1 MKSFIKIQTLVYNTN
16 DLRIQKIYGKT
27 GTGKVGK
34 YCFAGYCEDMVV
46 IVLGAQ
52 SREICND
59 KAGKLIK
66 ELKKMLKK

>member
-1 MKSFIKIQTLVYNTN
+1 
-16 DLRIQKIYGKT
+16 
-27 GTGKVGK
+27 
-34 YCFAGYCEDMVV
+34 MVV